1 MRIAF
6 RGQDYL
12 RWYHPTYEHR
22 KDWGHTVRLIQAE
35 FKATDFGTTVDPDEL
50 EEVILWSTE
59 HAQGRRISYDTW
71 QFRSQAEAEQFIMVY
86 KLMWS

>member
-1 MRIAF
+1 MGRIN
-6 RGQDYL
+6 L
-12 RWYHPTYEHR
+12 LNWYHPTYEYR
-22 KDWGHTVRLIQAE
+22 KDWGHTVRLAQPE

-71 QFRSQAEAEQFIMVY
+71 QFRSQVEAEQFIMVY
-86 KLMWS
+86 KLMWT